1 MTRVAI
7 EIDEEVLARVERL
20 ARARQTSVEELLR
33 KQTEELVRLA
43 PIEIHNPSHRKIL
56 EALQRSAD
64 DSSSPRDEIYDRDKA
79 RAEGYLANRRRLLDL
94 IDHTQGDM
102 GVQPWN
108 RARLYER

>member
-20 ARARQTSVEELLR
+20 ARARHTSVEDLLR
-33 KQTEELVRLA
+33 KQTEDLVRLA

-56 EALQRSAD
+56 ASLERPAD
-64 DSSSPRDEIYDRDKA
+64 YYSSPRDEIYDRDKA
-79 RAEGYLANRRRLLDL
+79 RAEGYLANRRRLIDL
-94 IDHTQGDM
+94 IDRTEGDM
-102 GVQPWN
+102 GLQSWN